1 MPMPAMPPPVPP
13 CCIPAAAA
21 CCCACFILSMK
32 PMSGSPRV
40 GGCGEPKPAR
50 LVSQPP
56 CRGQL
61 TPPHK
66 LAPVLR
72 GFLLACALLLAVP
85 AAASAFSSSDLK
97 GTWHGRLAQEGLPSF
112 TVTSTIRSL
121 HDAARNPVRYSG
133 LDCTGTW
140 AYVGAKS
147 GHFRFREVITA
158 GRSSECKGTGTVDL

>member
-1 MPMPAMPPPVPP
+1 
-13 CCIPAAAA
+13 
-21 CCCACFILSMK
+21 
-32 PMSGSPRV
+32 
-40 GGCGEPKPAR
+40 
-50 LVSQPP
+50 
-56 CRGQL
+56 
-61 TPPHK
+61 
-66 LAPVLR
+66 VLR

-158 GRSSECKGTGTVDL
+158 GRSSECKGTGTVDLLPVSASVLRYRFSGGGVTSAGFTRRVR